1 MNRKTNQIS
10 LVNEYLNKNKSKFNK
25 EIGETIKE
33 KKREMNM
40 TNKILS
46 DRSNIS
52 QLYLSQIEDGK
63 YNISLLKFI
72 TICNSLEV
80 YPNEIL
86 EEFLLGCKENEDR
99 FFYISKKNKN
109 MSRNLIDYIKE
120 NIKCDY
126 KFFKVEF

>member
-52 QLYLSQIEDGK
+52 QLY
-63 YNISLLKFI
+63 YNLQ
-72 TICNSLEV
+72 
-80 YPNEIL
+80 
-86 EEFLLGCKENEDR
+86 
-99 FFYISKKNKN
+99 
-109 MSRNLIDYIKE
+109 
-120 NIKCDY
+120 
-126 KFFKVEF
+126 